1 MNLPFG
7 VKKMSGTIEGLVET
21 SCNPGILK
29 LYGDELFV
37 QTSIRSAVGT
47 AKEALSHKI
56 QYLTEFLGGEY
67 DTEGDYPAWE
77 YRKDSPL
84 RDKMVE
90 VYRDLYGKEL
100 KVVAI
105 HAGLECGLFY
115 ERMEGLDCTSLG
127 PDIHT
132 SEERLD
138 MGSVKRVWEYLI
150 EVLKNLK
157 D

>member
-1 MNLPFG
+1 MDIQN
-7 VKKMSGTIEGLVET
+7 
-21 SCNPGILK
+21 
-29 LYGDELFV
+29 
-37 QTSIRSAVGT
+37 IRAKGGAV
-47 AKEALSHKI
+47 KEALSHKI

-67 DTEGDYPAWE
+67 DTEGDYQAWE

-115 ERMEGLDCTSLG
+115 ERMEGRFFY
-127 PDIHT
+127 PQIIYV
-132 SEERLD
+132 EKEK
-138 MGSVKRVWEYLI
+138 VEQ
-150 EVLKNLK
+150 KNSCGGKIFPVQLF
-157 D
+157 

>member
-1 MNLPFG
+1 
-7 VKKMSGTIEGLVET
+7 MSGTLEGLVET

-37 QTSIRSAVGT
+37 QTSIRSSVGT

-77 YRKDSPL
+77 
-84 RDKMVE
+84 
-90 VYRDLYGKEL
+90 YRDLYGKEL

-127 PDIHT
+127 PDILDIHT